1 MKSILLIGLGRFG
14 SYMAQKLQLLGH
26 DVLAVDKNEER
37 VNAVLPYVTDAQ
49 IGDVAD
55 EAFMRTLGARN
66 FDLCVVA
73 IGDDFESSLEA
84 TALLKDN
91 GAPFV
96 LSRAATDLHARLLLR
111 NGADQ
116 IIYPVKL
123 AADYAAV
130 RYTTDHVLEYMALS
144 EDYSLCEVSCPQE
157 WIGKSIIALEVRS
170 RYHINIVATKSGGKL
185 SSMPSPDYVFRG
197 NETLLVMGH
206 NKDLRKFLH

>member
-116 IIYPVKL
+116 IIYPV
-123 AADYAAV
+123 
-130 RYTTDHVLEYMALS
+130 
-144 EDYSLCEVSCPQE
+144 
-157 WIGKSIIALEVRS
+157 
-170 RYHINIVATKSGGKL
+170 
-185 SSMPSPDYVFRG
+185 
-197 NETLLVMGH
+197 
-206 NKDLRKFLH
+206 